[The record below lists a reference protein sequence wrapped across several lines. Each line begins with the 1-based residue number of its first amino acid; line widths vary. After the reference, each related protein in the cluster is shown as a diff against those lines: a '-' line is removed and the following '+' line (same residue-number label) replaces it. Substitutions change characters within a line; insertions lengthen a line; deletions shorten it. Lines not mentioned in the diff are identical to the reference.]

1 MGGYISS
8 FLCTILATTYPV
20 YASFKALETEDKND
34 DTQWL
39 TYWIV
44 FSVFALFESLADE
57 LVFWVPFY
65 YELKLLILI
74 ALQIPQLQLASTLY
88 TVYLRPI
95 LKRNEAKIDS
105 AIGEAS
111 EFTEKAIHNIS
122 QRASQQIASGTVLG
136 ASKNE

>member
-1 MGGYISS
+1 
-8 FLCTILATTYPV
+8 
-20 YASFKALETEDKND
+20 
-34 DTQWL
+34 
-39 TYWIV
+39 V

-57 LVFWVPFY
+57 FVFWVPFY

-136 ASKNE
+136 APKNE